1 MLYLRVFHRNQINAL
16 MKVILSFFLLFT
28 FSIHLNAQQ
37 YNKKFTLSDVIR
49 IAREQSPQA
58 ILAKH
63 RFRSSYWEY
72 RTYVAR
78 FRPSLS
84 LSGEI
89 VDYNKSFE
97 REFDNNE
104 EIFVPKHLNNTLM
117 NLSVDQNIG
126 ITGGRLFVNSIL
138 NRFDVLGEDGY
149 TQYITT
155 PVRIGYRQSMIK
167 YNDLRWER
175 KIEPLKYQ
183 EAQKEYIERLEG
195 VSVQAVQRFFDLILA
210 QINLELAQLN
220 YSNSDT
226 LFKIAQG
233 RFNIGTIAENEL
245 LQMELSFLNAGIELN
260 RAKVNLEM
268 GKYRLRSF
276 LGYNENVDITLTIPK
291 DIPNLEIE
299 VAKALAEAKSN
310 NPEIIHLER
319 QIIQAQ
325 SNVAQAKADKGV
337 NAEIFASYGLTQR
350 APDIP
355 GAYKDPLDQQGLR
368 IGINLPIIDWGLG
381 RGRYRMAQSSM
392 EVVRTNV
399 QQAQIDF
406 EQEIFLVTM
415 QFNLQDDQVRA
426 AAKADTIANSRYD
439 VTKARFLIGKIDV
452 LDLNVAQTEK
462 DQARRGYVSALREY
476 WDYFYTIRRYTLYD
490 FIEDES
496 LKQNFEDIV
505 K

>member
-1 MLYLRVFHRNQINAL
+1 
-16 MKVILSFFLLFT
+16 MKVLTSIFVAVFLLVNL
-28 FSIHLNAQQ
+28 SAQQ
-37 YNKKFTLSDVIR
+37 FKENLSLNEVINL
-49 IAREQSPQA
+49 ARSQSPQA

-84 LSGEI
+84 MSGEV
-89 VDYNKSFE
+89 VDYTKSFQ
-97 REFDNNE
+97 REFDNNQ

-117 NLSVDQNIG
+117 NLFLDQNIG
-126 ITGGRLFVNSIL
+126 FTGGRLFVNSSL
-138 NRFDVLGEDGY
+138 NRFDVLGEGAK
-149 TQYITT
+149 TEYITT
-155 PVRIGYRQSMIK
+155 PVRIGYRQPTIK
-167 YNDLRWER
+167 YNALQWER
-175 KIEPLKYQ
+175 KIEPLKYE
-183 EAQKEYIERLEG
+183 EAKKEYIERLED
-195 VSVQAVQRFFDLILA
+195 VSVRAVQYFFDLILA
-210 QINLELAQLN
+210 QINLELAKLN

-260 RAKVNLEM
+260 KSRVNLEM

-291 DIPNLEIE
+291 EIPDLEIE
-299 VAKALAEAKSN
+299 VDKALAEAKAN
-310 NPEIIHLER
+310 HPDIINLER
-319 QIIQAQ
+319 QIIQAR
-325 SNVAQAKADKGV
+325 SNVAEAKAEKGI

-355 GAYKDPLDQQGLR
+355 GAYTDPLDQQGLQ
-368 IGINLPIIDWGLG
+368 IGVQLPLVDWGLG
-381 RGRYRMAQSSM
+381 RGRYKMAQSSM

-406 EQEIFLVTM
+406 EQEIFLMTM
-415 QFNLQDDQVRA
+415 QFNLQDDQVLA

-462 DQARRGYVSALREY
+462 DQAKRGYVAALREY
-476 WDYFYTIRRYTLYD
+476 WDYYYTIRQYTLYD
-490 FIEDES
+490 FMDNEKLTQDYGLIIE
-496 LKQNFEDIV
+496 
-505 K
+505 